1 MPIRILFV
9 LLCGIFADV
18 SAAAQAEA
26 ISARV
31 TAPIDDARRVTLAGN
46 VSPRIRIGADQGR
59 APADLPM
66 DHMLLMLKSSSA
78 QEAALAQ
85 LLKDQQDSSS
95 PQYHK
100 WLKPAEFGEQF
111 GASPQDVDVVTRWL
125 EGRGFRIENVAPSRL
140 VIDFSGTAANVEQ
153 TFHTQIHRYRV
164 HDELHWANSM
174 NPQIPSALSVV
185 VAGIVSLHDFLS
197 KPAHQITAQ
206 PIRRDLNGSSGVH
219 FVAPYDFATIYDLQ
233 RLWNAG
239 LDGTGQTV
247 ALVARSN
254 VNPLDLSDFR
264 TLFGLPAN
272 STQIILTGTNPG
284 ETGDGDEFEA
294 DLDAEWSGAV
304 ARAAQIDLVVSATT
318 ANTDGALLAAQY
330 IVQNNVAPIMSMSFS
345 ACEVLMSASEN
356 QFFNNLWSQAASQG
370 ISVFVSSGD
379 SGVAGCDAADFQDS
393 QYGLSVSGIASTP
406 YNVAV
411 GGTVFQEGSGSYWG
425 SNNQATLG
433 SALGYI
439 PEGYWTE
446 FDSETNPNTDQLYQ
460 GYAGGGSGVSSI
472 YSTPYWQ
479 TGTGVPASD
488 PANSLTPGKNHRYVP
503 DVSLNAAFG
512 HDNYVLCYG
521 RVCQQ
526 SEFYGVGGTSA
537 SSPSFAGLMAIV
549 NQYTGSTAGN
559 PNPSL
564 YSLFGLA
571 PAVFHSLQGA
581 GSPAPCTGGKP
592 GCSATN
598 SSTTGTLPLFSSV
611 GSVPGYNLSTGWHS
625 VDAFNMVSNWPIT
638 TVQAAPAMP
647 KIATPS
653 GGSSQTQTYT
663 FTFADKTNWQ
673 NITLTDVLI
682 NARLNALNAC
692 YFAIVPAGAASGVIY
707 LVDNAGD
714 AGGPYGV
721 VSLPGSGSAQ
731 NSQCTI
737 NGAGSSVL
745 GSGRVLTVTVSIT
758 FSSDFSGNRV
768 VYTAAQD
775 STSSGWQALGTWNVP
790 GSPIAGPVVGGL
802 NPVRSTT
809 LTNTYTF
816 TFTDSL
822 GWADLRLTDVL
833 INRDIN
839 AGNACYFAFI
849 PSGSTSGTIYVV
861 DNAGDAGGP
870 FSALTVPG
878 SGSAQNSQCTIN
890 GFGASVSASGNT
902 MTLTLPITFSSTFQG
917 ERIFYL
923 AALGSGNGN
932 SGWQAKGSINVP

>member
-1 MPIRILFV
+1 
-9 LLCGIFADV
+9 
-18 SAAAQAEA
+18 
-26 ISARV
+26 
-31 TAPIDDARRVTLAGN
+31 
-46 VSPRIRIGADQGR
+46 
-59 APADLPM
+59 
-66 DHMLLMLKSSSA
+66 
-78 QEAALAQ
+78 
-85 LLKDQQDSSS
+85 
-95 PQYHK
+95 
-100 WLKPAEFGEQF
+100 LKPAEFGERF
-111 GASPQDVDVVTRWL
+111 GASAQDVDVVTRWL
-125 EGRGFRIENVAPSRL
+125 EGRGFRIESVAPSRL

-153 TFHTQIHRYRV
+153 TFRTQIHRYRV

-174 NPQIPSALSVV
+174 NPQIPAALSVV

-206 PIRRDLNGSSGVH
+206 PVHPDLNGSSGTH
-219 FVAPYDFATIYDLQ
+219 FLAPYDFATIYDVQ

-239 LDGTGQTV
+239 LDGTGQTI

-264 TLFGLPAN
+264 TLFGLPPN
-272 STQIILTGTNPG
+272 TTQIILNGTNPG

-304 ARAAQIDLVVSATT
+304 AKAARIELVASATT
-318 ANTDGALLAAQY
+318 ANTDGALLSAEY
-330 IVQNNVAPIMSMSFS
+330 IVQNDVAPIMSMSFS

-356 QFFNNLWSQAASQG
+356 QFFSNLWSQAASEG

-379 SGVAGCDAADFQDS
+379 SGVAGCDPADFQDS

-425 SNNQATLG
+425 TNNQVTLG

-446 FDSETNPNTDQLYQ
+446 FDSETNTNTNQTYQ
-460 GYAGGGSGVSSI
+460 GYAGGGSGVSAL

-488 PANSLTPGKNHRYVP
+488 PAASLTPLKNHRYIP

-512 HDNYVLCYG
+512 HDDYVLCYG
-521 RVCQQ
+521 RVCHQ

-549 NQYTGSTAGN
+549 NQYTGSISGN

-564 YSLFGLA
+564 YSLFSLA

-581 GSPAPCTGGKP
+581 GSAAPCTGGEP
-592 GCSATN
+592 GCSAT
-598 SSTTGTLPLFSSV
+598 SPSTTGTLPLFSSV
-611 GSVPGYNLSTGWHS
+611 GAVPGYNLSTGWHS
-625 VDAFNMVSNWPIT
+625 VDAFNMVSNWPGA
-638 TVQAAPAMP
+638 TVQASPAMP
-647 KIATPS
+647 KIATPGWGS
-653 GGSSQTQTYT
+653 GLTQTFT
-663 FTFADKTNWQ
+663 FTFADQNNWQ
-673 NITLTDVLI
+673 NITLLDVLI

-692 YFAIVPAGAASGVIY
+692 YFAVIPTGAASGTIY
-707 LVDNAGD
+707 LVDDAGE
-714 AGGPYGV
+714 AGGPYSV
-721 VSLPGSGSAQ
+721 VNLPGSGSAQ

-737 NGAGSSVL
+737 NASGSSVL
-745 GSGRVLTVTVSIT
+745 GSGKVLTVTVSIT
-758 FSSDFSGNRV
+758 FSSGFSGNRV

-775 STSSGWQALGTWNVP
+775 STSSGWQTLGTWNIP
-790 GSPIAGPVVGGL
+790 GSAITGPAVSGL
-802 NPVRSTT
+802 NPARSTT
-809 LTNTYTF
+809 LSNSYTF
-816 TFTDSL
+816 TFSDTL
-822 GWADLRLTDVL
+822 GWMDLHIADIL

-839 AGNACYFAFI
+839 AVNGCYFAFI

-870 FSALTVPG
+870 YSVLNIPG
-878 SGSAQNSQCTIN
+878 SGTAQNSQCAIS
-890 GFGASVSASGNT
+890 GSGASVSASGNT
-902 MTLTLPITFSSTFQG
+902 LALTLPITFSPTFQG

-932 SGWQAKGSINVP
+932 SGWQAKGSVNVP